1 MVKINGGK
9 VIASGGYGCVFMEA
23 LKCKGSSRRQRGK
36 ISKLMTVK
44 HSESEYDEINKI
56 KKKLDKIKN
65 YSNYYLLNDINLCKP
80 AKLTKSDLVDFKS
93 KCSSLPKDNI
103 TKKNI
108 NKKLDQLM
116 VLNMPY
122 GGLPVDDYL
131 DDFYFEKLHEVHVSL
146 MRLLNNG
153 IFPMNKLNIY
163 HCDIKDSN
171 VLVDESANPLK
182 TRLIDWGLVTH
193 YIPFKNNKFPKSWRN
208 RPLQF
213 NVPFSVIIFTDVFV
227 EKYTKFIHDGG
238 TITERS
244 LKPFIVDYI
253 NVWIKERGKGHYEYI
268 NKMMFMLFSN
278 DLTSGHKDEKRQK
291 TEAQTFDIIVN
302 YIVDVLVHFTR
313 FRDDGTLNLREYVDS
328 VFINIVDIWGFITI
342 YYEVIDLLFDNY
354 ASLNSSELQMFVKL
368 KFIIIKYLY
377 TPRHEP
383 IDVDMLDADFNEF
396 GKLIKA
402 NLNNIK
408 IDGFSHTKISSTP
421 DRLRSFKKS
430 NKTTRKLKHQSKR
443 KTKHERK
450 IKNKHTRK
458 R

>member
-23 LKCKGSSRRQRGK
+23 LKCKGSSKRQRGK
-36 ISKLMTVK
+36 ISKLMTIK

-56 KKKLDKIKN
+56 KKQLDKIKN
-65 YSNYYLLNDINLCKP
+65 YSNYYLLNDVTLCKP
-80 AKLTKSDLVDFKS
+80 AKLTKTDLVDFNS

-108 NKKLDQLM
+108 NNKLDQLM

-131 DDFYFEKLHEVHVSL
+131 DDFSFEKLHEVHVSL

-153 IFPMNKLNIY
+153 ISPMNKLNIY

-171 VLVDESANPLK
+171 VLVDESTNPLK

-227 EKYTKFIHDGG
+227 DKYTKIIHDGR

-268 NKMMFMLFSN
+268 NQMMFMLFSN
-278 DLTSGHKDEKRQK
+278 DLTSGNKDEKRREM
-291 TEAQTFDIIVN
+291 EAHTLEIIVN

-313 FRDDGTLNLREYVDS
+313 FRDDGTLNLREYLDT

-342 YYEVIDLLFDNY
+342 YYEVIDLLFVSY
-354 ASLNSSELQMFVKL
+354 ASLNSTELQMFVKL

-377 TPRHEP
+377 TPRHDP
-383 IDVDMLDADFNEF
+383 IDVDMLRADFNEF
-396 GKLIKA
+396 EKLIKA
-402 NLNNIK
+402 NLNTINN
-408 IDGFSHTKISSTP
+408 DGFLQTNISSTP
-421 DRLRSFKKS
+421 YRLRRLTKS
-430 NKTTRKLKHQSKR
+430 NKSTMKKRRTRQR
-443 KTKHERK
+443 KTKHARKRK
-450 IKNKHTRK
+450 IKHTRN